1 MEKWVISDVPVKHK
15 TLCKFYFL
23 PPISSMLSYW
33 FLTGKLNFFYWLEF
47 LSHSTKNCLLNH
59 FSQWISPELKQV
71 GQRVDRDEETWDT
84 RKSSDSVQDS
94 HTSLAV
100 GGRDFNKWW
109 LFFFFSKGGS
119 ETDGNTKQLPLFR
132 SSWSFFL
139 CGFSEQL
146 EEVTCCSGK
155 MDKRLIEW
163 PSCRARREDRS
174 GGRVRWI
181 SASSH
186 VKTHKQESTMPYFIF
201 FLKKPNIYMQ
211 ELTEIHKHT
220 AASW

>member
-1 MEKWVISDVPVKHK
+1 MGNSILFIDSSFWVTQQRIAFWIISASESVQN
-15 TLCKFYFL
+15 
-23 PPISSMLSYW
+23 LS
-33 FLTGKLNFFYWLEF
+33 K
-47 LSHSTKNCLLNH
+47 S
-59 FSQWISPELKQV
+59 
-71 GQRVDRDEETWDT
+71 VDALIET
-84 RKSSDSVQDS
+84 RKHETRGSQVTRFRTRTHHWQLVAA
-94 HTSLAV
+94 TSTS
-100 GGRDFNKWW
+100 GDF
-109 LFFFFSKGGS
+109 FFFFSKGGS
-119 ETDGNTKQLPLFR
+119 ETDGNTKQLPLLR

-201 FLKKPNIYMQ
+201 FLKA
-211 ELTEIHKHT
+211 KHLYARIDGNT
-220 AASW
+220 QTHSRILITPEWSTWIMCNLLCSWRL